1 MANTEL
7 LHWAVT
13 RGRSSLGLEPLYNPT
28 VTRKDSTHCVVA
40 VAERELVSLVT
51 IKMIVTA
58 VTPGSGLELRGTL
71 MTPTRVATKLNMRQ
85 IKATRTSKRWDIF

>member
-13 RGRSSLGLEPLYNPT
+13 RGRSSLGLGPLYNPT
-28 VTRKDSTHCVVA
+28 VTRKDSTHCVVV
-40 VAERELVSLVT
+40 VAERELVSPVT

-71 MTPTRVATKLNMRQ
+71 MTPTRVATKLNIRQ